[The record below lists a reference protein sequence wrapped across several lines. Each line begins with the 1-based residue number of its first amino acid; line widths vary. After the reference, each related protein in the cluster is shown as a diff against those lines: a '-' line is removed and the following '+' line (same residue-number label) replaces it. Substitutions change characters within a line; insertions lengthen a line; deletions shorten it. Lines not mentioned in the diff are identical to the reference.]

1 MSSLNGERVLIA
13 GGSSGIGLGIAK
25 VAIEAGAEVTIAGRS
40 PERLETAVT
49 SLGGKAESVSLDATD
64 DGAVEAYFASCGTW
78 NHVVTSLGKGGRG
91 LIQDL
96 DMAVAQTA
104 MDDKFWAYFRIAR
117 AAQIAKGGSLTFVTG
132 GLGQK
137 PAPGAAMLS
146 ASNAAVEG
154 LMLGLAVDFAPTRV
168 NAVSPGP
175 IDTPLWDQLPPD
187 VRKAH
192 YKSVEEKLPAGR
204 FGEPEDVG
212 KAVIMLME
220 NSFMTGVVFQVDG
233 GSMIV

>member
-1 MSSLNGERVLIA
+1 MAALDGERVLIA
-13 GGSSGIGLGIAK
+13 GGSSGIGLGTAK
-25 VAIEAGAEVTIAGRS
+25 VALEAGAQVTIAGRS
-40 PERLETAVT
+40 PERLAAAAAT
-49 SLGGKAESVSLDATD
+49 LGGKVETVSLDATSD
-64 DGAVEAYFASCGTW
+64 ADVEAYFAKCGTW
-78 NHVVTSLGKGGRG
+78 DHIVTSLGKGGRG

-96 DMAVAQTA
+96 DMKTALTA

-117 AAQIAKGGSLTFVTG
+117 AAKIAKGGSLTFITG

-137 PAPGAAMLS
+137 PAPAAAMLS

-154 LMLGLAVDFAPTRV
+154 LTLGLAVDFAPTRV

-175 IDTPLWDQLPPD
+175 IDTPLWEQMPPD
-187 VRKAH
+187 ARKQ
-192 YKSVEEKLPAGR
+192 YFEMVENKLPAKR

-212 KAVIMLME
+212 KAVVMLMT

-233 GSMIV
+233 GSAIV

>member
-1 MSSLNGERVLIA
+1 MTGLNGDRVFIA

-25 VAIEAGAEVTIAGRS
+25 TALEAGANVTIAGRS
-40 PERLETAVT
+40 AERLETAAA
-49 SLGGKAESVSLDATD
+49 SLDGKVESVALDATD
-64 DGAVEAYFASCGTW
+64 GAAVDAYFAGSGPW
-78 NHVVTSLGKGGRG
+78 DHVVTTLGKGGRG

-96 DMAVAQTA
+96 DMETALTA
-104 MDDKFWAYFRIAR
+104 MDDKFWSYFRIAR
-117 AAQIAKGGSLTFVTG
+117 AAKITEGGSLTFVTG

-146 ASNAAVEG
+146 ATNAAVEG
-154 LMLGLAVDFAPTRV
+154 LTLGLAIDFAPTRV

-175 IDTPLWDQLPPD
+175 IDTPLWEQIPEAA
-187 VRKAH
+187 RKDYFAMI
-192 YKSVEEKLPAGR
+192 ENKLPAKR

-212 KAVIMLME
+212 KAVVMLME

-233 GSMIV
+233 GSAIV